1 MHALRG
7 HHQGLDLAFW
17 YESDVRKDD
26 FEAKNRDLPPESI
39 FRILA
44 VTNVAMAMLLYDVTH
59 LREAANQ
66 IVIHHDV
73 CNDVSS

>member
-1 MHALRG
+1 MHAPRG
-7 HHQGLDLAFW
+7 HPQVLDLAFW
-17 YESDVRKDD
+17 YRSDVRKDD
-26 FEAKNRDLPPESI
+26 FEAKNRDLAPESI

-66 IVIHHDV
+66 IVIYHDV
-73 CNDVSS
+73 CDDVSS